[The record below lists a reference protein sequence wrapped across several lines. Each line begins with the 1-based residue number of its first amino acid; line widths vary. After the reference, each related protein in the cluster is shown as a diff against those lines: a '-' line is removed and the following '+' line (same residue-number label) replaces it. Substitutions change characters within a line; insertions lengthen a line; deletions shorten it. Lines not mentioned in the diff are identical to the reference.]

1 MNEVVKVLTREHEN
15 IKRAIDNTHAL
26 FADIEAGNVD
36 ISEMNE
42 RITFFRTYADGY
54 HHHKEEEVL
63 FPEMIKR
70 NEMLEYGVIHEM
82 LQNHED
88 FREML
93 ADLEEAVNASD
104 IQGAKKK
111 FEAYSEALLEHIAVE
126 DEEVFQIAETI
137 MSEDEL
143 LTILYR
149 FEDCDRELGVDEKKD
164 WESKI
169 V

>member
-1 MNEVVKVLTREHEN
+1 MNEVVKVLTGEHEN
-15 IKRAIDNTHAL
+15 IKRAIEHTHRL
-26 FADIEAGNVD
+26 FADILSGNA
-36 ISEMNE
+36 ELNMMLE
-42 RITFFRTYADGY
+42 RIDFFRNYADGY

-93 ADLEEAVNASD
+93 SELEDAVNDGDAE
-104 IQGAKKK
+104 GAKKK
-111 FEAYSEALLEHIAVE
+111 FEVYAEALLEHIAVE

-143 LTILYR
+143 LTVLYR
-149 FEDCDRELGVDEKKD
+149 FEDCDRELGVDEKKE
-164 WESKI
+164 WEKKI
-169 V
+169 G

>member
-1 MNEVVKVLTREHEN
+1 MNKVVEVLTQEHEN
-15 IKRAIDNTHAL
+15 IKRVIDNTHKL
-26 FADIEAGNVD
+26 VADILSGNAELNV
-36 ISEMNE
+36 MHE
-42 RITFFRTYADGY
+42 RIEFFRKYADGY

-70 NEMLEYGVIHEM
+70 NEILEFGVIHEM

-93 ADLEEAVNASD
+93 AELEELVNDGDAE
-104 IQGAKKK
+104 GAKKK
-111 FEAYSEALLEHIAVE
+111 FEAYAEALLEHIAVE

-143 LTILYR
+143 LTVLYR
-149 FEDCDRELGVDEKKD
+149 FEDCDRELGMDEKKE
-164 WESKI
+164 WEEKI
-169 V
+169 E